1 MTNPVSKHKKYLP
14 EHQNLRFHLSLWR
27 QQLQKSYFC
36 ISGFFT
42 ILDQITFLF
51 YGSRFG
57 EQ

>member
-27 QQLQKSYFC
+27 QQLQKVIFAFQ
-36 ISGFFT
+36 GFLQFW
-42 ILDQITFLF
+42 IKLHFSF